1 MPTAIKFNSSGA
13 GNGFPFCF
21 RELAVKPVNGSLG
34 MTSNAYNNQYG
45 DDFSTFDSDTGFS
58 RGKLDPEDFAD
69 LYWTIYSFKASASV
83 SYTYTVN
90 DGNGG
95 TTTQTDSGSVS
106 DIQMNRRF
114 AQEPRERVCG
124 TGLVAYE
131 STFTKDQESRI
142 SFGPIYYFENGDGS
156 KEYYLSFDASIRVAA
171 DGFFPDADLFY
182 SRNFN
187 WLSSSGDE
195 GFESVWEGVI
205 TIDGIQL
212 DMIYIFFDIF
222 GGDPVT
228 AEMSITGTTFYTY

>member
-34 MTSNAYNNQYG
+34 MTSSAYNTQYG
-45 DDFSTFDSDTGFS
+45 DFSRINSSIGFS
-58 RGKLDPEDFAD
+58 RGKSDPKDFAN
-69 LYWTIYSFKASASV
+69 LYWNLYSFTVSASV

-90 DGNGG
+90 GS
-95 TTTQTDSGSVS
+95 TRTESGSVS
-106 DIQMNRRF
+106 NIQMNRSSN
-114 AQEPRERVCG
+114 QEPRERVCG

>member
-34 MTSNAYNNQYG
+34 MTSSAYNTQYG
-45 DDFSTFDSDTGFS
+45 DFSRINSSIGFS
-58 RGKLDPEDFAD
+58 RGKSDPKDFYD
-69 LYWTIYSFKASASV
+69 LYWNLYSFTVSASV
-83 SYTYTVN
+83 SYTYTF
-90 DGNGG
+90 NGS
-95 TTTQTDSGSVS
+95 TRTESGSVS
-106 DIQMNRRF
+106 NIQMNRSSN
-114 AQEPRERVCG
+114 QEPRERVCG